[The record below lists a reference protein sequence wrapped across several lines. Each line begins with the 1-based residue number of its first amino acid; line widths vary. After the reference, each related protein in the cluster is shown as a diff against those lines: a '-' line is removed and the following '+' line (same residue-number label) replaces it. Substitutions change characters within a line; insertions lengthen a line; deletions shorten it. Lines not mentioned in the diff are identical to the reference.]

1 MPTSCSTATSRPDRG
16 AVRLLALGDS
26 YTIGESVAVESS
38 WPVGLAAALRATGLD
53 VAPPRVV
60 ARTGWTTG
68 ELAAAIDAEPVDGP
82 FDVVT
87 LLIGV
92 NDQYRGCPVDD
103 FRPRFRDLV
112 ERAIRFAAGRSERVI
127 VLSIPD
133 WSVTPF
139 AEGRDRPRIAAE
151 VDEFNGSVR
160 SEAKRAGMRYVDIT
174 PISRRA
180 GREPDL
186 VARDGLH
193 PSARMYAAWVEAVLP
208 VARAAVGKPGW

>member
-38 WPVGLAAALRATGLD
+38 WPLRLAAALRAAGLE
-53 VAPPRVV
+53 VARPRVI

-68 ELAAAIDAEPVDGP
+68 ELAAAIDAAQVDGP
-82 FDVVT
+82 FDLVT

-112 ERAIRFAAGRSERVI
+112 QRAVGFAGGRKEQVM

-151 VDEFNGSVR
+151 VDEFNDLVR
-160 SEAKRAGMRYVDIT
+160 SEAERAGVRSVDIT

-186 VARDGLH
+186 IAPDGLH
-193 PSARMYAAWVEAVLP
+193 PSARMYAAWVDAVLP
-208 VARAAVGKPGW
+208 AARAAIG

>member
-26 YTIGESVAVESS
+26 YTIGESVPVESS
-38 WPVGLAAALRATGLD
+38 WPLQLAASLRAAGLD
-53 VAPPRVV
+53 VARPRVI

-68 ELAAAIDAEPVDGP
+68 ELAAAIDAAQVDGP
-82 FDVVT
+82 FDLVT
-87 LLIGV
+87 LLVGV
-92 NDQYRGCPVDD
+92 NDQYHGCPVDD
-103 FRPRFRDLV
+103 FRPRFHDLV
-112 ERAIRFAAGRSERVI
+112 QRAVGFAGGRTEQVV

-139 AEGRDRPRIAAE
+139 AEARDRPRIAAE
-151 VDEFNGSVR
+151 VDEFNDSVR
-160 SEAKRAGMRYVDIT
+160 SEAERAGVRYVDIT
-174 PISRRA
+174 PISRRV

-186 VARDGLH
+186 LAPDGLH

-208 VARAAVGKPGW
+208 VVRSAIG